1 MCQIIWDSQ
10 FVHNAHI
17 LAVLMQH
24 YSKTVSFQELQCSG
38 EVNIYLHNLTLL
50 SDCLIFPS
58 DFPLL
63 FHSTPKLSFKTFS
76 TKKTRLPQRIRV
88 SVILMMQ
95 CMLSIIPGSSLDMF
109 LHPASQLPWSL
120 CLHHLQ
126 ILLKHLPRLS
136 PPLPPTSSQ
145 VIRTPSPPHST
156 PNLFSFIVIIAII
169 ILSTSAA
176 LCGSSLGRH

>member
-17 LAVLMQH
+17 LPVRMQH
-24 YSKTVSFQELQCSG
+24 YSKPVSFEEIQCSR
-38 EVNIYLHNLTLL
+38 EVNIYLHNLRLL

-63 FHSTPKLSFKTFS
+63 FHSTPKLCFKTFS
-76 TKKTRLPQRIRV
+76 TKKTWLPQRIRV

-95 CMLSIIPGSSLDMF
+95 RVLSIIPGSSLDVS
-109 LHPASQLPWSL
+109 LHPASLLLLSL
-120 CLHHLQ
+120 GLHHSQ
-126 ILLKHLPRLS
+126 IFFKHLCRWL

-145 VIRTPSPPHST
+145 VSRTASPLHPTRAFFSYCCFCIIFVPTST
-156 PNLFSFIVIIAII
+156 ALRSFS
-169 ILSTSAA
+169 L
-176 LCGSSLGRH
+176 RKH